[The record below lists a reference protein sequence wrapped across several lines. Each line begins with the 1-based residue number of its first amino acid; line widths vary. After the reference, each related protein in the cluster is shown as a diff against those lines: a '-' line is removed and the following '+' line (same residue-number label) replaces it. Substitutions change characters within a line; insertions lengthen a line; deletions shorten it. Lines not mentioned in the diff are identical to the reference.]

1 MTHKKNCYFLYGEDI
16 VAVNT
21 RQKEILKNYFTQGN
35 PEITVFE
42 SDGTYEAYKNRLE
55 SQSLFSENI
64 AVIINNP
71 FFLKKKSQSEKE
83 EKEFLSFLNVLSKLN
98 DDTLVII
105 AQEGKIDK
113 RIKNFKLLMN
123 ICNVI
128 ECAMLKSSAGIEK
141 MVEKFQKNGKTLS
154 YDARE
159 YLEEVLSSWSEIS
172 ESLLTTEC
180 DKILLMADKSKVIDR
195 KLLEEALP
203 DYMNQIIF
211 RYADQLFSKNIAAIL
226 QNTDHVFYDT
236 SSEIK
241 IIKKMKIKSQK

>member
-1 MTHKKNCYFLYGEDI
+1 MIHKKNCYFLYGEDI

-128 ECAMLKSSAGIEK
+128 ECAM
-141 MVEKFQKNGKTLS
+141 
-154 YDARE
+154 
-159 YLEEVLSSWSEIS
+159 
-172 ESLLTTEC
+172 
-180 DKILLMADKSKVIDR
+180 
-195 KLLEEALP
+195 
-203 DYMNQIIF
+203 
-211 RYADQLFSKNIAAIL
+211 
-226 QNTDHVFYDT
+226 
-236 SSEIK
+236 
-241 IIKKMKIKSQK
+241 

>member
-1 MTHKKNCYFLYGEDI
+1 MTHKKNCYFLYGEDV

-105 AQEGKIDK
+105 A
-113 RIKNFKLLMN
+113 
-123 ICNVI
+123 
-128 ECAMLKSSAGIEK
+128 
-141 MVEKFQKNGKTLS
+141 
-154 YDARE
+154 
-159 YLEEVLSSWSEIS
+159 
-172 ESLLTTEC
+172 
-180 DKILLMADKSKVIDR
+180 
-195 KLLEEALP
+195 
-203 DYMNQIIF
+203 
-211 RYADQLFSKNIAAIL
+211 
-226 QNTDHVFYDT
+226 
-236 SSEIK
+236 
-241 IIKKMKIKSQK
+241 